1 MSTRKVYGI
10 TAPISESMPRTE
22 DLELTAKLEEC
33 LRSFDLFE
41 SDEEMAHRINVLS
54 QIDEIAKEW
63 IVELSLEKNFPP
75 EDAEQMS
82 GKIFTFGSFRLG
94 VHTKGA
100 DIDTLLVVPR
110 HVERSD
116 FFTSFMKKLEK
127 KPQAEYIHVVEDAF
141 VPVIKTK
148 FDGIELDI
156 LFARLALRNIPQ
168 DQDLKSTDLL
178 KNLDQ
183 KCVRSLNGCRVTDDI
198 LDLVPNHESFKL
210 ALRAIK
216 LWAKRRGI
224 YSNVLG
230 YLGGVSWAMLVART
244 CQLYPNAAAATVVHK
259 FFMVF
264 AKWPWNKPC
273 LLRDNKDDPGN
284 LGFPVWDPRVNPSDR
299 YHLMPIITPSYP
311 QQNSTFNVTLSTR
324 TVILDEFK
332 KGLECCDSIASGN
345 KEWKD
350 LFEPIKFF
358 SIYKHFLVLIASNQ
372 SEWLGLVESKIRH
385 LVANLEKHKCIKL
398 AHVNPKSYTK
408 TEHVPQTTED
418 GQVSDV
424 TKEETLVLWFI
435 GLAFDIQPGLSI
447 DLTPDIQG
455 FIETVLKSNTR
466 KVENAKIEAKHV
478 KQKELVRFL
487 PENQLNLGKK
497 AGKNRSSQANNSL
510 NNSSINST
518 FEDSVSEVSH
528 FTSSTVRFPVLIRS
542 FLLQNGSNNGS
553 EGTKRKHEG
562 ESNNHNSSSLVAS
575 DNGVTKKTCSPDA
588 QMTQSSVH
596 ESLRVCSCVRM
607 FS

>member
-1 MSTRKVYGI
+1 MATSLNNNMNTAQRKAYGI
-10 TAPISESMPRTE
+10 TEPISTSFPRPQDISMTE
-22 DLELTAKLEEC
+22 KLEDC
-33 LRSFDLFE
+33 LRAFDLFE
-41 SDEEMAHRINVLS
+41 SEEEMAHRIHVLS
-54 QIDEIAKEW
+54 QIDTIASEW
-63 IVELSLEKNFPP
+63 IKELSLDKNFPP
-75 EDAEQMS
+75 DDAEQMS

-100 DIDTLLVVPR
+100 DIDTLLVAPR
-110 HVERSD
+110 HVDRQD
-116 FFTSFMKKLEK
+116 FFTSFKKKLEAQ
-127 KPQAEYIHVVEDAF
+127 PQAEYIHLVEDAF

-156 LFARLALRNIPQ
+156 LFARLALRNIPK
-168 DQDLKSTDLL
+168 DQDLKSTDILR
-178 KNLDQ
+178 NLDQ

-284 LGFPVWDPRVNPSDR
+284 LGFVVWDPRVNPSDR

-324 TVILDEFK
+324 TVIVEEFK
-332 KGLECCDSIASGN
+332 KGLEICDSIANGT

-350 LFEPIKFF
+350 LFEPLNFF
-358 SIYKHFLVLIASNQ
+358 AIYKHFIVLIASNQ
-372 SEWLGLVESKIRH
+372 SEWIGLVESKIRH
-385 LVANLEKHKCIKL
+385 LVAGLEKHRCIKL
-398 AHVNPKSYTK
+398 AHVNPKSYDRVEKVMVTS
-408 TEHVPQTTED
+408 VED
-418 GQVSDV
+418 G
-424 TKEETLVLWFI
+424 TEKEEEQLLVLWFI

-447 DLTPDIQG
+447 DLTPDIQS
-455 FIETVLKSNTR
+455 FISTVNKNNTR
-466 KVENAKIEAKHV
+466 KVENARIEAKHV
-478 KQKELVRFL
+478 KQKELTKFL
-487 PENQLNLGKK
+487 PEHLLNIPVRKPVKK
-497 AGKNRSSQANNSL
+497 HRTSSQSL
-510 NNSSINST
+510 NNSANTSSLLNSSTLDSSI
-518 FEDSVSEVSH
+518 SEVG
-528 FTSSTVRFPVLIRS
+528 VS
-542 FLLQNGSNNGS
+542 FYLFL
-553 EGTKRKHEG
+553 
-562 ESNNHNSSSLVAS
+562 A
-575 DNGVTKKTCSPDA
+575 
-588 QMTQSSVH
+588 
-596 ESLRVCSCVRM
+596 
-607 FS
+607 